1 MQTDPI
7 ADMLTRIR
15 NANRALHERAEMPSS
30 RLKAEI
36 ARLLKEEGYI
46 RDYRI
51 VSAEEHNAGE
61 PDKKKHRAYDTLVI
75 ELKFGRSRERVITD
89 LKRVSKPGRR
99 VYARK
104 DRLPRVLGG
113 MGTAILST
121 SNGLI
126 TSRTAAEQGV
136 GGEVVCFVW

>member
-15 NANRALHERAEMPSS
+15 NANKALHEHAEMPNS
-30 RLKAEI
+30 RLKGDI

-46 RDYRI
+46 RDYHI
-51 VSAEEHNAGE
+51 VTAEDHNAGE

-75 ELKFGRSRERVITD
+75 DLKYGRSRERVITD

-126 TSRTAAEQGV
+126 TSRSAEEQGV